1 MSEVDQW
8 QLPRNRGSPGR
19 FYAEEIDAMDAS
31 RALLDTP
38 ATQENYTPPSPFGGS
53 WHGSGFRL
61 LDRRSFISPRHC
73 DSRIFA
79 FFSLTIASRAEESRF
94 FE

>member
-8 QLPRNRGSPGR
+8 QLPRNRGSPDR

-38 ATQENYTPPSPFGGS
+38 ATQENYTIPLRRFLA
-53 WHGSGFRL
+53 RKRIL